1 MTTIQKTDS
10 RALLPN
16 GLRDILPPNAAFEAA
31 TVESL
36 LATFSGHGY
45 DRVKPPLIEFEEGLL
60 TGSGKAT
67 AAQTFRVMD
76 PITQRMMGLR
86 ADITI
91 QIARIAATR
100 LADAPRPLRLAY
112 SGQVARVKGTQLRPE
127 RQFTQAGVELI
138 GAGGVDADA
147 EVILLALEALGGLGI
162 GKLTVDLN
170 SPRLVPTLCAALG
183 LDAAPTEELRK
194 LLEQKDIAA
203 VAALAGDKAAPLLA
217 LAEVVGPAETVLAR
231 LDALDLPGEAAAHRE
246 SLAALTRQIMDKAP
260 EADVTLDPLEHK
272 GFEYHTGNSFALF
285 ARGARGELGRG
296 GEYVSDLGESSERCR
311 GVTLYL
317 DSVLD
322 VTPRPGP
329 VRRLLVPS
337 DLNRDTRRAL
347 VADGW
352 VTLPALGTE
361 ANATEAKRLG
371 CDHLLDQTGTPR
383 PV

>member
-1 MTTIQKTDS
+1 MTMIQKTDS

-16 GLRDILPPNAAFEAA
+16 GLRDILPPDAAFEAA
-31 TVESL
+31 TVENL

-91 QIARIAATR
+91 QVARIAATR
-100 LADAPRPLRLAY
+100 LAGSPRPLRLAY

-127 RQFTQAGVELI
+127 RQFTQAGFELI
-138 GAGGVDADA
+138 GAEGVDADA
-147 EVILLALEALGGLGI
+147 EVALLAVESLNSLGI
-162 GKLTVDLN
+162 GLVTLDLN
-170 SPRLVPTLCAALG
+170 SPRLVPSLCASLG
-183 LDAAPTEELRK
+183 LDAATTGDLRK

-203 VAALAGDKAAPLLA
+203 VADLAGDKAAPLLA
-217 LAEVVGPAETVLAR
+217 LAEAVGPAETVLAR
-231 LDALDLPGEAAAHRE
+231 LDALELPQEAAAHRDA
-246 SLAALTRQIMDKAP
+246 LVALTRRVMIRAP
-260 EADVTLDPLEHK
+260 ETNVTIDPLEHK
-272 GFEYHTGNSFALF
+272 GFEYHTGISFALF

-296 GEYVSDLGESSERCR
+296 GEYLSELGESSERCR

-322 VTPRPGP
+322 VVPRPAP
-329 VRRLLVPS
+329 DRRILVPS
-337 DLNRDTRRAL
+337 DLDRSTRRAL

-352 VTLPALGTE
+352 VTVPALGAE
-361 ANATEAKRLG
+361 ADAVEAKRLACG
-371 CDHLLDQTGTPR
+371 YLLGKTGTPS

>member
-1 MTTIQKTDS
+1 MTSIQKTDS

-31 TVESL
+31 TVETL

-91 QIARIAATR
+91 QVARIAATR
-100 LADAPRPLRLAY
+100 LAGSPRPLRLAY

-127 RQFTQAGVELI
+127 RQFTQAGFELI
-138 GAGGVDADA
+138 GAEGVDADA
-147 EVILLALEALGGLGI
+147 EVALLAVESLNCLGI
-162 GKLTVDLN
+162 DLVTLDLN

-183 LDAAPTEELRK
+183 LDAATTGELRK

-203 VAALAGDKAAPLLA
+203 VADLAGDKAAPLLA
-217 LAEVVGPAETVLAR
+217 LAEAVGPAETVLPR
-231 LDALDLPGEAAAHRE
+231 LEALDLPAEAAAHRDA
-246 SLAALTRQIMDKAP
+246 LVALTRRVMARAP
-260 EADVTLDPLEHK
+260 ETNVTIDPLEHK
-272 GFEYHTGNSFALF
+272 GFEYHTGISFALF
-285 ARGARGELGRG
+285 ALGARGELGRG
-296 GEYVSDLGESSERCR
+296 GEYRSDLGESSERCR

-322 VTPRPGP
+322 VVPKPAP
-329 VRRLLVPS
+329 SRRILIPS
-337 DLNRDTRRAL
+337 DLDRTARRTL

-352 VTLPALGTE
+352 VTVPALGAE
-361 ANATEAKRLG
+361 ADAAEARRLACG
-371 CDHLLDQTGTPR
+371 HLLDKTGTPS